1 MANSDPKK
9 REIELQPDAWERFER
24 AVAVVA
30 KSPPQ
35 HTGCGSIAK
44 RLRRVESADVGS

>member
-1 MANSDPKK
+1 MAKPALKTEK
-9 REIELQPDAWERFER
+9 LEFEPDAWERFER

-35 HTGCGSIAK
+35 HRVKAK
-44 RLRRVESADVGS
+44 AKKNKSPKRKR